1 MGYAYL
7 DYSGVLHITKHED
20 IAKEYGQ
27 KGVYIE
33 TDLPAGHG
41 YPVDKHEHS
50 IILTKEELYFKEE
63 FYFNNRN
70 GLCLSFDV
78 HRAIKLYKELDKI
91 ISYADY
97 NGFID
102 VVKSI
107 FRKDLL

>member
-7 DYSGVLHITKHED
+7 DYSGVLHITKYED
-20 IAKEYGQ
+20 VAKEYGQ
-27 KGVYIE
+27 KHVYIE
-33 TDLPAGHG
+33 TDLPAAHG
-41 YPVDKHEHS
+41 YPVDKHGHS
-50 IILTKEELYFKEE
+50 IILTKEE

-70 GLCLSFDV
+70 GLYLSFDV
-78 HRAIKLYKELDKI
+78 HRAIKLYKELDKT

-107 FRKDLL
+107 FRGEFL